1 MNISIIRKKTRQ
13 IILTY
18 KTVSLTSDSEDLK
31 FPLESLYLVMASTP
45 EQDRESKF
53 VYLLNNEENMKPIL
67 DRLNNCNIDIDADK
81 PDIRRGMENLMNF
94 FKDFQ
99 FDANFRFVNT
109 FIRQLMVNEKSAK
122 DYVYKEYDGCIEKD
136 FTQLNNNTHE
146 AILDDGDIIRIYTR
160 HLE

>member
-18 KTVSLTSDSEDLK
+18 KSVSLTSDSEDLRL
-31 FPLESLYLVMASTP
+31 PLESLYLIMASTP
-45 EQDRESKF
+45 ESDRESKF
-53 VYLLNNEENMKPIL
+53 IYLLNNEENMKPIL
-67 DRLNNCNIDIDADK
+67 ERLNNCNIEIDADK
-81 PDIRRGMENLMNF
+81 PDVRRGMENLMNF

-122 DYVYKEYDGCIEKD
+122 DYVYNYFALTDNPY
-136 FTQLNNNTHE
+136 LNEVNSK
-146 AILDDGDIIRIYTR
+146 LKS
-160 HLE
+160 

>member
-81 PDIRRGMENLMNF
+81 PDLRRGMENLMNF

-99 FDANFRFVNT
+99 FE
-109 FIRQLMVNEKSAK
+109 I
-122 DYVYKEYDGCIEKD
+122 C
-136 FTQLNNNTHE
+136 
-146 AILDDGDIIRIYTR
+146 
-160 HLE
+160 

>member
-53 VYLLNNEENMKPIL
+53 VYLLNNEEN
-67 DRLNNCNIDIDADK
+67 
-81 PDIRRGMENLMNF
+81 IRYRRYL
-94 FKDFQ
+94 Q
-99 FDANFRFVNT
+99 R
-109 FIRQLMVNEKSAK
+109 
-122 DYVYKEYDGCIEKD
+122 
-136 FTQLNNNTHE
+136 
-146 AILDDGDIIRIYTR
+146 
-160 HLE
+160 